1 MADSQSNAQKRIP
14 FYARRF
20 VAGSAASDAV
30 TVASSLKQQQI
41 GSTLDLLGE
50 NLTDRDRIL
59 GAAASYLDL
68 LDSMQKASVPANISI
83 KLTMLGLDLDASLC
97 FDLTSQVTARA
108 DAYGGRVCL
117 DMEGTAYTERTLAM
131 YEKLSTVYRSPEI
144 VLQAYLHRTREDIGR
159 VLAAGGRMRL
169 CKGAY
174 KEAPAVALQQMTAI
188 RQNYLALLETL
199 LNKGKRIC
207 IATHDDILI
216 AEAESIIKGLKV
228 SNEDE
233 IKDKIPA
240 DRYEFQMLYG
250 LRRNTWSELV
260 NRGHNF
266 TVYVPFGV
274 DWQAYYKRR
283 LAERKENVFFIL
295 RNLFRG

>member
-1 MADSQSNAQKRIP
+1 MADSKASPQKKIP

-30 TVASSLKQQQI
+30 AVASSLKQQQI

-97 FDLTSQVTARA
+97 FDLTSQVAARA
-108 DAYGGRVCL
+108 DTYGGRVCL
-117 DMEGTAYTERTLAM
+117 DMEGTEYTERTLAM
-131 YEKLSTVYRSPEI
+131 YERLSAIYRSPEI
-144 VLQAYLHRTREDIGR
+144 VLQAYLHRTQEDIGR
-159 VLAAGGRMRL
+159 VLATGGRMRL

-174 KEAPAVALQQMTAI
+174 KESPAVALQQMTAI
-188 RQNYLALLETL
+188 RQNYLSLLETL

-216 AEAESIIKGLKV
+216 AEAESLIKGRNPAGLH
-228 SNEDE
+228 
-233 IKDKIPA
+233 DKIPA
-240 DRYEFQMLYG
+240 ERYEFQMLYG
-250 LRRNTWSELV
+250 LRRSTWSQLV

-266 TVYVPFGV
+266 TVYVPYGV

-295 RNLFRG
+295 RNLFRS

>member
-1 MADSQSNAQKRIP
+1 MTPSESGKQPRIP

-20 VAGSAASDAV
+20 VAGSSAGDAV
-30 TVASSLKQQQI
+30 RVAGSLQQQQI

-50 NLTDRDRIL
+50 NLTDRQRIL
-59 GAAASYLDL
+59 EAASSYLDL
-68 LDSMQKASVPANISI
+68 LDSLHNAGLPANISI
-83 KLTMLGLDLDASLC
+83 KLTMLGLDLDPSLC
-97 FDLTSQVTARA
+97 FELTSQVTARA

-117 DMEGTAYTERTLAM
+117 DMEGTPYTERTLAM
-131 YEKLSTVYRSPEI
+131 YERLCTISRSPEI
-144 VLQAYLHRTREDIGR
+144 VLQAYLHRTREDVER
-159 VLAAGGRMRL
+159 VLAAGGKMRL

-174 KEAPAVALQQMTAI
+174 KEPAAVALQKMTEI

-199 LNKGKRIC
+199 LSRGKRIC

-216 AEAESIIKGLKV
+216 AEAESIIKAP
-228 SNEDE
+228 SRTE
-233 IKDKIPA
+233 INDKIPA

-250 LRRNTWSELV
+250 LRRSTWTQLV
-260 NRGHNF
+260 SRGHNF

-283 LAERKENVFFIL
+283 LTERKENVFFIL